1 MALDKIQTVGI
12 IGAGTMGQ
20 GIAQICATSGFSILL
35 YDVDQELLLKGIS
48 NIGISLQTSVDKN
61 KLSLAQKQEA
71 LSKIKPCENLEQ
83 IQADLII
90 EAAIENLEVK
100 REIFKTLEKSNSL
113 DCILTTNTSSIP
125 VTQIASSLK
134 NPERFAGLHFFNP
147 AHIMKLVEVISGVA
161 TPSVIIEK
169 LKEFSEKLGKVPI
182 PVKDSPGFVVNRV
195 ARHYYVEALKVL
207 EENVAD
213 IKTIDVLLKS
223 SGFKMGAFELMDLIG
238 VDTNFSVT
246 TSMYNAFKQDGKF
259 RPSRI
264 QQQKV
269 EAGHH
274 GQKSGKGFYD
284 YNK

>member
-1 MALDKIQTVGI
+1 MALDKIQTIGI

-20 GIAQICATSGFSILL
+20 GIAQACAVSGFNVLL
-35 YDVDQELLLKGIS
+35 FDIDQGFLKKGVS
-48 NIGISLQTSVDKN
+48 NIEISLQTSVDKK
-61 KLSLAQKQEA
+61 KLSPTQKQEA
-71 LSKIKPCENLEQ
+71 LSKIKPCESLELVQ
-83 IQADLII
+83 VDLII
-90 EAAIENLEVK
+90 EAALENLEIK
-100 REIFKTLEKSNSL
+100 REIFKTLEKSNSS

-125 VTQIASSLK
+125 ITQIATSLK

-147 AHIMKLVEVISGVA
+147 AHIMKLVEVISGAA
-161 TPSVIIEK
+161 TASVVIEK
-169 LKEFSEKLGKVPI
+169 LKGFSEKLGKIPI

-195 ARHYYVEALKVL
+195 ARHYYVEALKLL

-213 IKTIDVLLKS
+213 IKTIDILLKS
-223 SGFKMGAFELMDLIG
+223 AGFKMGAFELMDLIG

-246 TSMYNAFKQDGKF
+246 TSMYNAFHQDGKF

-274 GQKSGKGFYD
+274 GQKSGGGFYD
-284 YNK
+284 YTK